1 MSVITVTIDGKLCS
15 ASSDQTI
22 LEVARDH
29 GIRIPTLCQF
39 EGLSNVGACRLCLV
53 QINESPRLQPACVV
67 KAEDEMRVQTN
78 TEKLQAYRRMI
89 VELLLA
95 ERNHVCAVCVMNG
108 DCELQSLAAELGVDH
123 VRYEYLYPR
132 LEVDASHERF
142 VLDHN
147 RCVLCT
153 RCVRICDELE
163 GAHKW
168 DVGRRGISS
177 RIVTELNK
185 PWGESVSCTSCGK
198 CVNACPTG
206 ALSVKGSTVAE
217 MTKERDLLKYLLT
230 ARRTGEW
237 NLALLTGVEARKNGK
252 G

>member
-1 MSVITVTIDGKLCS
+1 
-15 ASSDQTI
+15 
-22 LEVARDH
+22 
-29 GIRIPTLCQF
+29 
-39 EGLSNVGACRLCLV
+39 
-53 QINESPRLQPACVV
+53 
-67 KAEDEMRVQTN
+67 
-78 TEKLQAYRRMI
+78 MI

-123 VRYEYLYPR
+123 VRYEYLYPH

-142 VLDHN
+142 VLDNN

-163 GAHKW
+163 GAHTW
-168 DVGRRGISS
+168 DVGKRGIDS
-177 RIVTELNK
+177 RIVTDLNR
-185 PWGESVSCTSCGK
+185 PWGEATDCTSCGK
-198 CVNACPTG
+198 CVNVCPTG
-206 ALSVKGSTVAE
+206 ALSVKGATVAE
-217 MTKERDLLKYLLT
+217 MNKERNLLKYLLT

-237 NLALLTGVEARKNGK
+237 NLDLLTPVEARRNGK